1 MSEKNDPG
9 ELRDEFKR
17 EFGGEFTT
25 DWIARALKAPARSLQ
40 SFACEAVGTGQM
52 SKSFRL
58 GLHWD
63 GFEGPASIIAK
74 CPSHDAKTRAIA
86 QAMRCYTLELGWY
99 RELARTAQVA
109 CPRCLYLES
118 ANEDLDF
125 VLLLEDLAPARPGDQ
140 LAGASIRQI
149 ETALKQAA
157 RLHAP
162 FWGNGAADAFAW
174 LRPNENATA
183 MIRMLL
189 PSLYPQFRARYERR
203 LSPDILD
210 MGEAFIA
217 KLDTYLGRAPGAATV
232 QHRDF
237 RIDNILFAPGDEH
250 AFVVD
255 WQTLGIGAGASDVA
269 YLIGTSI
276 AEPALRAREERRLVE
291 FYASELAALG
301 VKPRLD
307 ALWDE
312 YRLYA
317 FSGFLM
323 AILASMNVERTA
335 RGDEMF
341 AVMAE
346 RPAWQILALDSLSL
360 L

>member
-1 MSEKNDPG
+1 MSVPTNPSA
-9 ELRDEFKR
+9 FA
-17 EFGGEFTT
+17 T
-25 DWIARALKAPARSLQ
+25 DWLASALNAPPGSLRTFT
-40 SFACEAVGTGQM
+40 SKAVGTGQM

-58 GLHWD
+58 TLTWD
-63 GFEGPASIIAK
+63 GYDGPASIIAK
-74 CPSHDAKTRAIA
+74 CPSLDAKTRAIA
-86 QAMRCYTLELGWY
+86 QAMKCYTLELGWY
-99 RELARTAQVA
+99 RELASEAKVA
-109 CPRCLYLES
+109 CPHCLHLES
-118 ANEDLDF
+118 ANDDLDF
-125 VLLLEDLAPARPGDQ
+125 VLLLEDLAPARQGDQ

-157 RLHAP
+157 RLHAQ
-162 FWGNGAADAFAW
+162 FWGNGRADAYEW
-174 LRPNENATA
+174 LKPNPNSTN

-189 PSLYPQFRARYERR
+189 PALYPQFRERYVGR
-203 LSPDILD
+203 LSPDILE
-210 MGEAFIA
+210 M
-217 KLDTYLGRAPGAATV
+217 GAAFVARLDGYLSRVPAATTV

-237 RIDNILFAPGDEH
+237 RIDNILFSPGDEH

-255 WQTLGIGAGASDVA
+255 WQTLGIGAGSSDVA
-269 YLIGTSI
+269 YLIGTSV
-276 AEPALRAREERRLVE
+276 ADPAVRAREERRLIDL
-291 FYASELAALG
+291 YAKELTALG
-301 VKPRLD
+301 AAAD
-307 ALWDE
+307 AQALWQE

-323 AILASMNVERTA
+323 AILASMNVERTE